1 MANLNKHS
9 KECSKCLLILEL
21 YSYSKDNSKKDGF
34 HTVCKVC
41 QKKTKSLRTAE
52 AKEVRKIH
60 YNLNKEISSNYHKNK
75 NANPEVKYKLKEKHL
90 LKTYDLSLKDLE
102 QLRTDQKFKCA
113 ICKKHEDDCSRK
125 TLFVDHNHN
134 TGKIRGLLC
143 SQCNSALGLF
153 YDNIEV
159 IKAAIN
165 YLELN
170 D

>member
-1 MANLNKHS
+1 MADLNKHS
-9 KECSKCLLILEL
+9 KECSKCLITLEL
-21 YSYSKDNSKKDGF
+21 NKYSKDNSKKDGF
-34 HTVCKVC
+34 HTVCKSC
-41 QKKTKSLRTAE
+41 QKQTKSLRLDK

-60 YNLNKEISSNYHKNK
+60 YNLNKETSSNYHKVK

-102 QLRTDQKFKCA
+102 TLKVTQKFKCA

-125 TLFVDHNHN
+125 TLFVDHNHD

-143 SQCNSALGLF
+143 SQCNSAIGLL
-153 YDNIEV
+153 YDDIS
-159 IKAAIN
+159 ILKSAIL